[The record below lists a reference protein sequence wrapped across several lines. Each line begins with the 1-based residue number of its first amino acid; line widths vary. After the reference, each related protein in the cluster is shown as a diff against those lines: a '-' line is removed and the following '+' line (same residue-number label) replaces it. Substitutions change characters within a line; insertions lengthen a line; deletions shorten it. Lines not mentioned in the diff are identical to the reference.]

1 MFDFLF
7 KNREKEIQSLLD
19 VIMIDVAKLNLSKLA
34 IDDCKSHCEIRH
46 SDSDRQF
53 RKTKMGVPV
62 ECPAE

>member
-34 IDDCKSHCEIRH
+34 IEKAVSMIAKAVAKSDILIQT
-46 SDSDRQF
+46 DRS
-53 RKTKMGVPV
+53 TG
-62 ECPAE
+62 